1 MLLVILQDIKLFF
14 QLFWFRSL
22 LQGHLP
28 LCLKI
33 YPFYPASLANIFYA
47 LKQFSQSRETK
58 TF

>member
-1 MLLVILQDIKLFF
+1 MLLVIEQDIKLSF

-33 YPFYPASLANIFYA
+33 YPFSADIFYA
-47 LKQFSQSRETK
+47 LKLFSQSRETK
-58 TF
+58 PF